1 MSNLVDL
8 RGLRVGKL
16 VVISVISADE
26 QKQRLW
32 EYQCDCGNKTT
43 LTTGQLM
50 SHITLSCGCKHN
62 ETNLPLDTNII
73 KELHEKK
80 LSIVDIAKR
89 LNYTEEKA
97 NALGVDI

>member
-1 MSNLVDL
+1 MIVT
-8 RGLRVGKL
+8 
-16 VVISVISADE
+16 VIE

-32 EYQCDCGNKTT
+32 ECQCDCGNKTT

-80 LSIVDIAKR
+80 LSIVRDVRSIYQNKINSIR
-89 LNYTEEKA
+89 EDMLSVLIIILILIEVIIGLSK
-97 NALGVDI
+97 